1 VLKSD
6 GNGAF
11 SDLLRAYDHLVA
23 NGRSLGIRVIN
34 LSLSGSGNPSD
45 EECQYISQLTAQG
58 MTVVTAA
65 GELLCRY
72 ISNTVVMI
80 DEGHDVAAVDVAVAA
95 IVAMAL
101 SGGTNQ
107 GGREDRKSFFE
118 HWCMAG
124 QPLPWQ
130 LQQQMI
136 SWRLKVAVS

>member
-65 GELLCRY
+65 GKLLCRY

-80 DEGHDVAAVDVAVAA
+80 YEGHDVAGVDVAVAV
-95 IVAMAL
+95 IVAIMTL
-101 SGGTNQ
+101 SGGAQ
-107 GGREDRKSFFE
+107 IKAAGRKSFF
-118 HWCMAG
+118 
-124 QPLPWQ
+124 
-130 LQQQMI
+130 
-136 SWRLKVAVS
+136 